1 MKNYKEYFVESNPI
15 NLELSFSLEE
25 RLERLNNY
33 ESETENVPNCYS
45 IGPSVRTNYYL
56 EEEDE
61 LAEDSF

>member
-1 MKNYKEYFVESNPI
+1 MKNYKEYFAESNPI

-45 IGPSVRTNYYL
+45 LGPNVRTNYYL
-56 EEEDE
+56 S
-61 LAEDSF
+61 AEDLMEESY